1 MMLLDEEDLKEDKPI
16 DLETSES
23 EAEGEADQK
32 VDQPTETQTP
42 TTAEDESA
50 KVLEFINKRGIKFK
64 GEKVTVDS
72 IDNLINTYQKG
83 LNYDIHEAD
92 DQDALDY
99 IRGKAGEL
107 GISQRDY
114 MARVREYEK
123 NQAEEEADNERRKL
137 VSRGIDEETARR
149 IVNVELVQKQ
159 LEKEKAELQKIREE
173 QAAKEKEN
181 KEYEEFLQNHTDVKA
196 EEIPPEVF
204 EAAKT
209 LGLNAA
215 YNQYENRVLK
225 EKLKQMEQAIQNA
238 STSPVGLTSDGSS
251 TEQQSKDAFMEGFDS
266 E

>member
-16 DLETSES
+16 DPETSEP
-23 EAEGEADQK
+23 EAEGEVEQK

-42 TTAEDESA
+42 TTAEDEGT
-50 KVLEFINKRGIKFK
+50 KVLDFINKKGIKFK

-72 IDNLINTYQKG
+72 IENLINTYQKG

-99 IRGKAGEL
+99 IRGKASEL

-123 NQAEEEADNERRKL
+123 DQAKEAADNEMRKL

-149 IVNVELVQKQ
+149 IVNVELAQKQ
-159 LEKEKAELQKIREE
+159 LEKEKAELQKMREAE
-173 QAAKEKEN
+173 AAKEKEN
-181 KEYEEFLQNHTDVKA
+181 KEYEEFLTNHADIKA
-196 EEIPPEVF
+196 EDIPTEVF

-215 YNQYENRVLK
+215 YNQYENKVLK

-238 STSPVGLTSDGSS
+238 SSSPVGLTSNGSS
-251 TEQQSKDAFMEGFDS
+251 TEQESKDAFFEGFDS